1 MLKHLLSFDPDD
13 RVTTELALSHPF
25 LQEYACVADE
35 PVCLKPLHL
44 EHEVDDFL
52 EYTLKDLI
60 VGECIALAEEQPR
73 IHLQMS
79 SYSSLTDIPKECNV
93 SPNESASQSLEERR
107 GSLDLK
113 TVSEDYDEVFYFKV
127 FFFQNLF
134 YDSPIS
140 YMLQVSKVPARKNIQ
155 QI

>member
-1 MLKHLLSFDPDD
+1 M
-13 RVTTELALSHPF
+13 SHPF

-60 VGECIALAEEQPR
+60 VGECVALAEEQPR

-79 SYSSLTDIPKECNV
+79 SYSSLTDITKECHV
-93 SPNESASQSLEERR
+93 SPCESVSQSAEERN
-107 GSLDLK
+107 SLELK
-113 TVSEDYDEVFYFKV
+113 TVSEDYHAEVIIIFII
-127 FFFQNLF
+127 LC
-134 YDSPIS
+134 SG
-140 YMLQVSKVPARKNIQ
+140 
-155 QI
+155 